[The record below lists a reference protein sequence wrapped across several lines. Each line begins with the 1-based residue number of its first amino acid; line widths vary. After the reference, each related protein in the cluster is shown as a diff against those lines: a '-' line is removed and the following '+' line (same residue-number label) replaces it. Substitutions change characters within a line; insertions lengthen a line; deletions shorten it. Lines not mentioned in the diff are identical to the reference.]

1 MAVNGGD
8 ADGGRERVRVGTLG
22 PEASVAAAAGVAPPT
37 SSRFFKRTFASLEDR
52 NFRFLWFG
60 MLFQMCGMQMQSVVL
75 GWFVYNL
82 TDSISLLGVVMA
94 VNGLPTLIFGPIGG
108 VLADRFDKKRVVQI
122 GHTTSM
128 SLVLFLAISVT
139 TNTITWW
146 HLLAAAAVHGSV
158 LPFMMPARQSMI
170 PLVVSKGRLMNAVAL
185 NSMGMQ
191 IMGVLAPGLGGGIIA
206 LVGVSTAY
214 YLLVGVY
221 AGAIFFTSFLP
232 KLEEERRR
240 DMGMASQFVE
250 GIRYMRMNTAIM
262 LLLVLGLTQTVL
274 GMPIRLVL
282 PVFAED
288 IFSVGPGGLGIMLS
302 GMGVGSVIGA
312 VFLASLRSVRR
323 RGLILAGSGVL
334 SGSVLVCFAAMAHFS
349 PIYALALGFMVL
361 IGLMQTGRFTLQNA
375 LILEYTDPQYR
386 GRMISI
392 NMMGWGLIP
401 LGVLPL
407 TVGAA
412 VIGVPL
418 ALGITSTLLIV
429 IAGSVALFSP
439 RLRRL
444 E

>member
-1 MAVNGGD
+1 
-8 ADGGRERVRVGTLG
+8 
-22 PEASVAAAAGVAPPT
+22 
-37 SSRFFKRTFASLEDR
+37 
-52 NFRFLWFG
+52 
-60 MLFQMCGMQMQSVVL
+60 MLFQMAGMQMQSVVL

-82 TDSISLLGVVMA
+82 TDSISLLGVVIA

-158 LPFMMPARQSMI
+158 LPFMMPARQSII
-170 PLVVSKGRLMNAVAL
+170 PLVVSKERLMNAVSL

-191 IMGVLAPGLGGGIIA
+191 IMGVLAPGIGGGTIA

-221 AGAIFFTSFLP
+221 AGAIFFTSLLP
-232 KLEEERRR
+232 RFQVASRG
-240 DMGMASQFVE
+240 DIGMASQFVE
-250 GIRYMRMNTAIM
+250 GIRYMRTNTAIM
-262 LLLVLGLTQTVL
+262 LLLVLGLSQIML
-274 GMPIRLVL
+274 GMPLRLVL
-282 PVFAED
+282 PLFAED
-288 IFSVGPGGLGIMLS
+288 IFHVGPGSLGLMYS
-302 GMGVGSVIGA
+302 AMGVGSVTGA

-323 RGLILAGSGVL
+323 RGLLLAGSGVL
-334 SGSVLVCFAAMAHFS
+334 SGSVLVGFAAMAHFS
-349 PIYALALGFMVL
+349 PVFAGALAFMML
-361 IGLMQTGRFTLQNA
+361 IGLMQTGRFTLQSA
-375 LILEYTDPQYR
+375 LVLEYTDPQYQ
-386 GRMISI
+386 GRMLSI

-407 TVGAA
+407 TVGAELF
-412 VIGVPL
+412 GVPL

-429 IAGSVALFSP
+429 VAGSVALFSP